1 MERKI
6 KGVLF
11 FKNSLHYIVVSWNV
25 VDALQF
31 EPRIIL
37 YAEQISNKMCQNSLS
52 NQKKFLFLITRYFL
66 IKGVLFFKILNS
78 SKSAFFPGRILFQT
92 SDREGEWAKISV

>member
-11 FKNSLHYIVVSWNV
+11 FKNSLHYIVVSWNG
-25 VDALQF
+25 VDVLQF

-37 YAEQISNKMCQNSLS
+37 YAEQISNKMC
-52 NQKKFLFLITRYFL
+52 
-66 IKGVLFFKILNS
+66 
-78 SKSAFFPGRILFQT
+78 
-92 SDREGEWAKISV
+92 